1 MAKATLT
8 DLPNELLIIIVHQI
22 STEDRLSLA
31 HLCRRFN
38 HIALSHQLYEK
49 HTASYSSFGYGRQ
62 FSDLR
67 HLGLFITAE
76 TPFPV
81 IKLAFTSQYKK
92 EMDEVQHYLDNIPY
106 DPPAFHVK
114 FLAEEL
120 CKSSR
125 KTETIEPSIQRF
137 SSFCKGLVRLKCLS
151 LTFPFFE
158 ASHLDKST
166 TPFDVPALTT
176 LQSATFH
183 WTESYRLSEWF
194 VKCINASPIEI
205 LVVSDEMDKYLPELH
220 ARNLQHVTFRNCTN
234 SALSW
239 SSFISRHAATL
250 QILECPKGFAYADIG
265 QVQGM
270 MKLESVPHLTTV
282 TGPTLLLIAI
292 LSSEKAFPSLENIE
306 IIEQGILWVGSGRQM
321 EEMQI
326 LLHMMSRIP
335 SIRCLRSP
343 FVNLVET
350 ASEWPPDEA
359 MAAIPHIDSLT
370 VTEPWLVPKENRYWL
385 YRLFPNLMTHTE
397 IWSGPDDF
405 RSGFRY
411 GRERLRF

>member
-1 MAKATLT
+1 
-8 DLPNELLIIIVHQI
+8 
-22 STEDRLSLA
+22 
-31 HLCRRFN
+31 
-38 HIALSHQLYEK
+38 
-49 HTASYSSFGYGRQ
+49 
-62 FSDLR
+62 
-67 HLGLFITAE
+67 
-76 TPFPV
+76 
-81 IKLAFTSQYKK
+81 
-92 EMDEVQHYLDNIPY
+92 
-106 DPPAFHVK
+106 
-114 FLAEEL
+114 
-120 CKSSR
+120 
-125 KTETIEPSIQRF
+125 
-137 SSFCKGLVRLKCLS
+137 
-151 LTFPFFE
+151 
-158 ASHLDKST
+158 
-166 TPFDVPALTT
+166 
-176 LQSATFH
+176 
-183 WTESYRLSEWF
+183 
-194 VKCINASPIEI
+194 
-205 LVVSDEMDKYLPELH
+205 MDKYLPELH
-220 ARNLQHVTFRNCTN
+220 VRNLQHVTFRNCTN
-234 SALSW
+234 SPLSW
-239 SSFISRHAATL
+239 SSFVSRHAATL

-292 LSSEKAFPSLENIE
+292 LSSEEAFPSLENIE

-321 EEMQI
+321 EEMRI

-343 FVNLVET
+343 FVDLVET